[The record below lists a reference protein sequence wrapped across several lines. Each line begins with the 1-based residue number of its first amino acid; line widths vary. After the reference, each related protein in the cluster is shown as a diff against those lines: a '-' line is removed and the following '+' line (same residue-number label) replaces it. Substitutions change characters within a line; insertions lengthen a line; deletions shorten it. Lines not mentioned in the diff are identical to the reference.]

1 MDITLPNFCR
11 QSISMDWFQGS
22 VSEAIGVAKQCGGL
36 IAFQVVDGGELS
48 SATTAAWAAPSVR
61 SCFTNSTFG
70 MFLTLIRVATYSLW
84 SPSFTQSTEHAAFPV
99 PLRWYSI
106 FVHPQITCQYVYTFF
121 LTYSIFYI
129 NILLLF
135 ALCSFHVTKVCSA
148 AVSMEGF
155 VPMLLQSGSKDSTD
169 FSAFRKTIIISS
181 HFIFKIF

>member
-1 MDITLPNFCR
+1 
-11 QSISMDWFQGS
+11 MDWFQGS
-22 VSEAIGVAKQCGGL
+22 VSEAIGIAKQCGGL

-106 FVHPQITCQYVYTFF
+106 FVHLQITCQYVYTFF

-129 NILLLF
+129 NILLL
-135 ALCSFHVTKVCSA
+135 LCSLLFPRHQGLFCGSVYGRLCTNAASERLKRFHR
-148 AVSMEGF
+148 
-155 VPMLLQSGSKDSTD
+155 L
-169 FSAFRKTIIISS
+169 FSFP
-181 HFIFKIF
+181 

>member
-1 MDITLPNFCR
+1 
-11 QSISMDWFQGS
+11 MDWFQGS
-22 VSEAIGVAKQCGGL
+22 VSEAIGVAKQGGGL

-121 LTYSIFYI
+121 LTFLFSISISFS
-129 NILLLF
+129 LLCSLLF
-135 ALCSFHVTKVCSA
+135 PRHQGLFCGSVYGRLYTNAASERLKRFHRLFSF
-148 AVSMEGF
+148 
-155 VPMLLQSGSKDSTD
+155 P
-169 FSAFRKTIIISS
+169 
-181 HFIFKIF
+181 